1 MFSSIFE
8 VFTRTKMYVGRYVG
22 GVVAVTSVSAI
33 TIIVLYYILT
43 GQGERIDIGWFLT
56 ETSPYM
62 WATLGAGLSVA
73 LSVVG
78 AALGIHTTGVSIV
91 GGGVKAP
98 RIKTKNLISVIFC
111 EAVAIYGLITAI
123 VLAGLIESFNQVQ
136 AESMYEHKGRNWMS
150 GYLMFFAGVTVG
162 LVNLVCGICVGI
174 VGSGA
179 ALADAANPAL
189 FVKILIVEI
198 FGSAIG
204 LFGLIV
210 GIYMTSKVKMGDK
223 D

>member
-1 MFSSIFE
+1 MMSTES
-8 VFTRTKMYVGRYVG
+8 RYSPSYSYANYVYGYL
-22 GVVAVTSVSAI
+22 TSVLAFI
-33 TIIVLYYILT
+33 ATVIILSYLLT
-43 GQGERIDIGWFLT
+43 GRGERLDIGWFLT

-62 WATLGAGLSVA
+62 WASVGVGLSVS

-78 AALGIHTTGVSIV
+78 AALGIYTTGTSIV

-111 EAVAIYGLITAI
+111 EAVAIYGLIIAI
-123 VLAGLIESFNQVQ
+123 VLSGQIEKYSEPLISDVIKQRNWFAGYAMFGAGLTT
-136 AESMYEHKGRNWMS
+136 
-150 GYLMFFAGVTVG
+150 GV
-162 LVNLVCGICVGI
+162 VNLVCGLCVGQ

-179 ALADAANPAL
+179 ALADAADPAL

-204 LFGLIV
+204 LFGLIISV
-210 GIYMTSKVKMGDK
+210 LLTAQAKMGDK
-223 D
+223 A

>member
-1 MFSSIFE
+1 MRSYIGYTF
-8 VFTRTKMYVGRYVG
+8 VGSLV
-22 GVVAVTSVSAI
+22 SVS
-33 TIIVLYYILT
+33 TVLILYHVLT
-43 GQGERIDIGWFLT
+43 GKGERVSVGWFLE

-62 WATLGAGLSVA
+62 WATIGIGLSVA

-78 AALGIHTTGVSIV
+78 AALGIHTTGTSII

-123 VLAGLIESFNQVQ
+123 VLSGLLEEFSSAAVNANPSIRDNNWMGGYVMFGAGL
-136 AESMYEHKGRNWMS
+136 A
-150 GYLMFFAGVTVG
+150 VG
-162 LVNLVCGICVGI
+162 LVNLFCGIAVGV

-179 ALADAANPAL
+179 ALADAANSNL

-223 D
+223 E

>member
-1 MFSSIFE
+1 MAQLRSIVGKTFFWLFVATCTVLIFYH
-8 VFTRTKMYVGRYVG
+8 VFTGK
-22 GVVAVTSVSAI
+22 
-33 TIIVLYYILT
+33 
-43 GQGERIDIGWFLT
+43 GERVSVGWFLSVS
-56 ETSPYM
+56 SPYM
-62 WATLGAGLSVA
+62 WACLGIGLAVA

-78 AALGIHTTGVSIV
+78 AALGIHTTGTSIV

-123 VLAGLIESFNQVQ
+123 VLSGLLEAFKMETAMNNQTVMNNNWTAGYVMFGAGL
-136 AESMYEHKGRNWMS
+136 A
-150 GYLMFFAGVTVG
+150 VG
-162 LVNLVCGICVGI
+162 LVNLFCGIAVGV

-179 ALADAANPAL
+179 ALADAANSAL

-223 D
+223 E

>member
-1 MFSSIFE
+1 MLL
-8 VFTRTKMYVGRYVG
+8 
-22 GVVAVTSVSAI
+22 VSAAI
-33 TIIVLYYILT
+33 PIFSLYYLLN
-43 GQGERIDIGWFLT
+43 GKGEEISFGWFLQY
-56 ETSPYM
+56 TSPYM
-62 WATLGAGLSVA
+62 WGTLGIAFAVSF
-73 LSVVG
+73 SVVG
-78 AALGIHTTGVSIV
+78 AAMGIHTTGTSIV

-123 VLAGLIESFNQVQ
+123 VLSGMLEKYTEPFASIDIKQQNWMAGYVMFGAGL
-136 AESMYEHKGRNWMS
+136 A
-150 GYLMFFAGVTVG
+150 VG
-162 LVNLVCGICVGI
+162 LVNLFCGIAVGI

-179 ALADAANPAL
+179 ALADAANAAL

-210 GIYMTSKVKMGDK
+210 GIYMTSKVKMGNQ
-223 D
+223 

>member
-1 MFSSIFE
+1 
-8 VFTRTKMYVGRYVG
+8 MYLRNVLIYTL
-22 GVVAVTSVSAI
+22 VTSVVTVS
-33 TIIVLYYILT
+33 TVIILYHLL
-43 GQGERIDIGWFLT
+43 GGKGERLSFGWFLT

-62 WATLGAGLSVA
+62 WSTLGIAFAVA

-78 AALGIHTTGVSIV
+78 AALGIHTTGTSIV

-123 VLAGLIESFNQVQ
+123 VLSGLLEKFTIENMTDNMRNNNWMAGYVMFGAGLS
-136 AESMYEHKGRNWMS
+136 
-150 GYLMFFAGVTVG
+150 VG
-162 LVNLVCGICVGI
+162 LVNLFCGIAVGV

-179 ALADAANPAL
+179 ALADAANSNL

-223 D
+223 E

>member
-1 MFSSIFE
+1 M
-8 VFTRTKMYVGRYVG
+8 RYVLG
-22 GVVAVTSVSAI
+22 YSFLGTLISVS
-33 TIIVLYYILT
+33 TILT
-43 GQGERIDIGWFLT
+43 LYHVLTGKGERVSIAWFLE

-62 WATLGAGLSVA
+62 WASVGISLAVA

-78 AALGIHTTGVSIV
+78 AAIGIYTTGVSIV
-91 GGGVKAP
+91 GAGVKAP

-123 VLAGLIESFNQVQ
+123 VLTGLMDKFDVQDTNPEFDQLRSNNWAGGYIMFGAGL
-136 AESMYEHKGRNWMS
+136 A
-150 GYLMFFAGVTVG
+150 VG
-162 LVNLVCGICVGI
+162 LVNLFCGYAVGI

-179 ALADAANPAL
+179 ALSDAANPNL

-210 GIYMTSKVKMGDK
+210 GIYMTSKVKMGNK
-223 D
+223 I

>member
-1 MFSSIFE
+1 MAAQI
-8 VFTRTKMYVGRYVG
+8 RTVVTNTFLTLF
-22 GVVAVTSVSAI
+22 VSVAVVLI
-33 TIIVLYYILT
+33 LYYVFN
-43 GQGERIDIGWFLT
+43 GQGERVSVGWFLST
-56 ETSPYM
+56 TSPYM
-62 WATLGAGLSVA
+62 WACLGIGLSVS

-78 AALGIHTTGVSIV
+78 AALGIHTTGTSIV

-123 VLAGLIESFNQVQ
+123 VLSGQLDQFQMSVVLNNQALQ
-136 AESMYEHKGRNWMS
+136 NSNWLS
-150 GYLMFFAGVTVG
+150 GYLIFGAGLAVG
-162 LVNLVCGICVGI
+162 LVNLFCGIAVGI
-174 VGSGA
+174 IGSGA
-179 ALADAANPAL
+179 ALSDAANAAL

-210 GIYMTSKVKMGDK
+210 GIYMTSKSKMGDK
-223 D
+223 E

>member
-1 MFSSIFE
+1 MMSTESGYSPGSYAKYYYGTLYSLFVSIL
-8 VFTRTKMYVGRYVG
+8 
-22 GVVAVTSVSAI
+22 SL
-33 TIIVLYYILT
+33 IVLYYLLT
-43 GQGERIDIGWFLT
+43 GRGERIDFGWFLT

-62 WATLGAGLSVA
+62 WASVGVGLAVS

-78 AALGIHTTGVSIV
+78 AGLGIYTTGTSIM

-111 EAVAIYGLITAI
+111 EAVAIYGLIIAI
-123 VLAGLIESFNQVQ
+123 VLSGQIEAYSQEAIDGPGGDQILSKNYF
-136 AESMYEHKGRNWMS
+136 S
-150 GYLMFFAGVTVG
+150 GYAMFGAGVTTGV
-162 LVNLVCGICVGI
+162 VNLVCGLCVGQ

-179 ALADAANPAL
+179 ALSDAANPAL

-204 LFGLIV
+204 LFGLIIAV
-210 GIYMTSKVKMGDK
+210 LLTSKAKMGDK
-223 D
+223 A

>member
-1 MFSSIFE
+1 M
-8 VFTRTKMYVGRYVG
+8 RYTLG
-22 GVVAVTSVSAI
+22 YSFLGTVTTVS
-33 TIIVLYYILT
+33 TILILYHVLT
-43 GQGERIDIGWFLT
+43 GKGERISVGWFLS

-62 WATLGAGLSVA
+62 WATIGIALSVA

-123 VLAGLIESFNQVQ
+123 VLSGLLEEFHLPDGPESYAIRNNNWAGGHIMFGAGL
-136 AESMYEHKGRNWMS
+136 A
-150 GYLMFFAGVTVG
+150 VG
-162 LVNLVCGICVGI
+162 LVNLFCGIAVGV

-179 ALADAANPAL
+179 ALADAANSNL

-223 D
+223 V

>member
-1 MFSSIFE
+1 MSTETKYAPQSYSKYVYGYLSSLLGFILL
-8 VFTRTKMYVGRYVG
+8 V
-22 GVVAVTSVSAI
+22 
-33 TIIVLYYILT
+33 IVLYYVLT
-43 GQGERIDIGWFLT
+43 GRGERLDIGWFLS

-62 WATLGAGLSVA
+62 WASIGVGLAVS

-78 AALGIHTTGVSIV
+78 AALGIYTTGTSIV

-111 EAVAIYGLITAI
+111 EAVAIYGLIIAI
-123 VLAGLIESFNQVQ
+123 VLSGQIESY
-136 AESMYEHKGRNWMS
+136 AEPTKEVIQRNYFS
-150 GYLMFFAGVTVG
+150 GYAMFGAGVTTG
-162 LVNLVCGICVGI
+162 LVNLFCGLCVGQ

-179 ALADAANPAL
+179 ALSDAANPAL

-204 LFGLIV
+204 LFGLIIAV
-210 GIYMTSKVKMGDK
+210 LLTSKAKMGDK
-223 D
+223 Q

>member
-1 MFSSIFE
+1 MRYTLGYTLGGTLISLSSLWI
-8 VFTRTKMYVGRYVG
+8 
-22 GVVAVTSVSAI
+22 
-33 TIIVLYYILT
+33 LYHVLT
-43 GQGERIDIGWFLT
+43 GQGERVSVGWFLE

-62 WATLGAGLSVA
+62 WGCLGIALAVA
-73 LSVVG
+73 FSVVG

-123 VLAGLIESFNQVQ
+123 VLSGMLEPFTFEAVAQNDAIRGNNWMAGYVMFGAGLS
-136 AESMYEHKGRNWMS
+136 
-150 GYLMFFAGVTVG
+150 VG
-162 LVNLVCGICVGI
+162 LVNLFCGIAVGI

-179 ALADAANPAL
+179 ALADAANSSL

-223 D
+223 E